1 MSIKYSENGNTAIIT
16 LNRPNN
22 LNALNYE
29 MIISI
34 EKCLKNINKN
44 KNIKLIIFKG
54 EGDKAFCAGGD
65 VKSFYEEKLTNINK
79 LRKNFF
85 YREYKLNYLIKK
97 YKKPIIS
104 FVNGICMGGGVGIAM
119 HSSIVI
125 VSENVKFAMPEC
137 TIGLFP
143 DVGSSNFLS
152 KLKSNIGLYIA
163 LTGKRL
169 VSGDLIEL
177 GLANYCVSRN
187 NFKSLEKRL
196 INIKNMRSIHKII
209 DEYSEKTNSSIFPS
223 LNKNINSIFKYNK
236 VEKIISLLESSN
248 EIWAEEAF
256 KAMNKSSPTS
266 LKISLKQLRLSKYKS
281 FKDNLIMD
289 YRLSQ
294 SCMTG
299 VDFYEGVRS
308 VLVDKDFKP
317 IWSPNKVQDVSNKL
331 VVSHFKSLG
340 KGDLAI

>member
-34 EKCLKNINKN
+34 EECLKNINKN
-44 KNIKLIIFKG
+44 KNIKLVIFKG

-65 VKSFYEEKLTNINK
+65 VKSFYEENLTNINK

-119 HSSIVI
+119 HSSIVV

-317 IWSPNKVQDVSNKL
+317 IWSPNKVQDVSSKL

>member
-1 MSIKYSENGNTAIIT
+1 M
-16 LNRPNN
+16 LV
-22 LNALNYE
+22 L
-29 MIISI
+29 
-34 EKCLKNINKN
+34 
-44 KNIKLIIFKG
+44 
-54 EGDKAFCAGGD
+54 
-65 VKSFYEEKLTNINK
+65 
-79 LRKNFF
+79 
-85 YREYKLNYLIKK
+85 
-97 YKKPIIS
+97 
-104 FVNGICMGGGVGIAM
+104 
-119 HSSIVI
+119 
-125 VSENVKFAMPEC
+125 
-137 TIGLFP
+137 
-143 DVGSSNFLS
+143 SNFLS

-256 KAMNKSSPTS
+256 KSMNKSSPTS
-266 LKISLKQLRLSKYKS
+266 LKISLKQLRLAKYKS

-317 IWSPNKVQDVSNKL
+317 IWSPNKVERC
-331 VVSHFKSLG
+331 
-340 KGDLAI
+340 

>member
-34 EKCLKNINKN
+34 EECLKNINKN

-294 SCMTG
+294 SCMAG

-317 IWSPNKVQDVSNKL
+317 IWSPNKVQDVSSKL

>member
-1 MSIKYSENGNTAIIT
+1 MSIKYSENGNAAIIT

-29 MIISI
+29 MITSI
-34 EKCLKNINKN
+34 EEYLKNINKN
-44 KNIKLIIFKG
+44 KNIKLVIFKG
-54 EGDKAFCAGGD
+54 EGEKAFCAGGD
-65 VKSFYEEKLTNINK
+65 VKSFYEEKFTNANV
-79 LRKNFF
+79 LRKKFF
-85 YREYKLNYLIKK
+85 FREYKLNYLIKK

-152 KLKSNIGLYIA
+152 KLKSNIGLYVA

-187 NFKSLEKRL
+187 NFDSLEKRL
-196 INIKNMRSIHKII
+196 INIKNMRSIRKII
-209 DEYSEKTNSSIFPS
+209 NEYSEKTNSSIFPS

-266 LKISLKQLRLSKYKS
+266 LKISLKQLRLAKYKS

-294 SCMTG
+294 SCMRG

-308 VLVDKDFKP
+308 VLVDKDSKP
-317 IWSPNKVQDVSNKL
+317 IWNPSMVQDVSSKL
-331 VVSHFKSLG
+331 VISHFKSLG
-340 KGDLAI
+340 KGDLKI

>member
-1 MSIKYSENGNTAIIT
+1 MSIKYSENGNAAIIT
-16 LNRPNN
+16 LDRPNN

-34 EKCLKNINKN
+34 EECLKNINKN
-44 KNIKLIIFKG
+44 KNIKLVIFKG

-119 HSSIVI
+119 HSSIVV

-266 LKISLKQLRLSKYKS
+266 LKISLKQLRLAKYKS

-317 IWSPNKVQDVSNKL
+317 IWSPNKVQDVSSKL

>member
-34 EKCLKNINKN
+34 EECLKNINKN

-196 INIKNMRSIHKII
+196 INIKNMRSVHKII

-223 LNKNINSIFKYNK
+223 LNKNINNIFKYNK

-294 SCMTG
+294 SCMAG

-317 IWSPNKVQDVSNKL
+317 IWSPNKVQDVSSKL

>member
-1 MSIKYSENGNTAIIT
+1 MSIKYSENGNAAIIT

-29 MIISI
+29 MITSI
-34 EKCLKNINKN
+34 EEYLKNINKN
-44 KNIKLIIFKG
+44 KNIKLVIFKG
-54 EGDKAFCAGGD
+54 EGEKAFCAGGD
-65 VKSFYEEKLTNINK
+65 VKSFYEEKFTNTNV
-79 LRKNFF
+79 LRKFFF

-152 KLKSNIGLYIA
+152 KLKSNIGLYVA

-187 NFKSLEKRL
+187 NFDSLEKRL

-266 LKISLKQLRLSKYKS
+266 LKISLKQLRLAKYKS

-294 SCMTG
+294 SCMRG

-308 VLVDKDFKP
+308 VLVDKDSKP
-317 IWSPNKVQDVSNKL
+317 IWNPSMVQDVSSKL
-331 VVSHFKSLG
+331 VISHFKSLG
-340 KGDLAI
+340 KGDLKI

>member
-34 EKCLKNINKN
+34 EECLKNINKN
-44 KNIKLIIFKG
+44 KNIKLVIFKG

-65 VKSFYEEKLTNINK
+65 VKSFYEENLTNINK

-119 HSSIVI
+119 HSSIVV

-196 INIKNMRSIHKII
+196 INIKNMRSVHKII

-317 IWSPNKVQDVSNKL
+317 IWSPNKVQDVSSKL

>member
-1 MSIKYSENGNTAIIT
+1 MSIKYRENGNAAIIT
-16 LNRPNN
+16 LNRPTN

-34 EKCLKNINKN
+34 EECLKNINKN
-44 KNIKLIIFKG
+44 KNIKLVMFKG

-65 VKSFYEEKLTNINK
+65 VKSFYEENLTNINK

-119 HSSIVI
+119 HSSIVV

-317 IWSPNKVQDVSNKL
+317 IWSPNKVQDVSSKL

>member
-1 MSIKYSENGNTAIIT
+1 MSIKYRENGNAAIIT

-29 MIISI
+29 MITSI
-34 EKCLKNINKN
+34 EECLNNINKN
-44 KNIKLIIFKG
+44 KNIKLVIFKG
-54 EGDKAFCAGGD
+54 EGEKAFCAGGD
-65 VKSFYEEKLTNINK
+65 VKSFYEEKCTNSNV

-119 HSSIVI
+119 HSSIVV
-125 VSENVKFAMPEC
+125 VSENVKFAMPET

-143 DVGSSNFLS
+143 DVGSVNFLS
-152 KLKSNIGLYIA
+152 KLKNNIGIYVA

-177 GLANYCVSRN
+177 GIANYCISRN
-187 NFKSLEKRL
+187 NFNSLQKRL

-209 DEYSEKTNSSIFPS
+209 DKYSENTNSIIFPS
-223 LNKNINSIFKYNK
+223 LNKNINSIFKYNT

-248 EIWAEEAF
+248 DIWAQEALN
-256 KAMNKSSPTS
+256 AINKSSPTS
-266 LKISLKQLRLSKYKS
+266 LKISLKQLRLAKYKS

-294 SCMTG
+294 SCMAG

-317 IWSPNKVQDVSNKL
+317 IWNPAKVENVSSKL
-331 VVSHFKSLG
+331 VNSHFKSLG
-340 KGDLAI
+340 EGDLKI

>member
-34 EKCLKNINKN
+34 EECLKNINKN
-44 KNIKLIIFKG
+44 KNIKLVIFKG

-177 GLANYCVSRN
+177 GLANYYVSRN

-196 INIKNMRSIHKII
+196 INIKNMRSVHKII

-317 IWSPNKVQDVSNKL
+317 IWSPNKVQDVSSKL

>member
-1 MSIKYSENGNTAIIT
+1 MSIKYSENGNAAIIT

-34 EKCLKNINKN
+34 EECLKNINKN
-44 KNIKLIIFKG
+44 KNIKLVMFKG

-119 HSSIVI
+119 HSSIVV

-152 KLKSNIGLYIA
+152 KLKNNIGLYIA

-223 LNKNINSIFKYNK
+223 LNKNIHSIFKYNK

-294 SCMTG
+294 SCMSG

-317 IWSPNKVQDVSNKL
+317 IWSPNKVQDVSSKL
-331 VVSHFKSLG
+331 VVNHFKSLG

>member
-1 MSIKYSENGNTAIIT
+1 MSIKYSENGNAAIIT
-16 LNRPNN
+16 LDRPNN

-34 EKCLKNINKN
+34 EECLKNINKN
-44 KNIKLIIFKG
+44 KNIKLVIFKG

-119 HSSIVI
+119 HSSIAV

-266 LKISLKQLRLSKYKS
+266 LKISLKQLRLAKYKS

-317 IWSPNKVQDVSNKL
+317 IWSPNKVQDVSSKL
-331 VVSHFKSLG
+331 VISHFKSLG

>member
-1 MSIKYSENGNTAIIT
+1 MSIKYSENGNAAIIT

-34 EKCLKNINKN
+34 EECLKNINKN

-196 INIKNMRSIHKII
+196 INIKNMRSVHKII

-223 LNKNINSIFKYNK
+223 LNKNINNIFKYNK

-294 SCMTG
+294 SCMAG

-317 IWSPNKVQDVSNKL
+317 IWSPNKVQDVSSKL

>member
-119 HSSIVI
+119 HSSIVV

-196 INIKNMRSIHKII
+196 INIKNMRSVHKII

-223 LNKNINSIFKYNK
+223 LNKNINNIFKYNK

-317 IWSPNKVQDVSNKL
+317 IWSPNKVQDVSSKL

>member
-1 MSIKYSENGNTAIIT
+1 MSIKYSENGNAAIIT

-34 EKCLKNINKN
+34 EECLKNINKN
-44 KNIKLIIFKG
+44 KNIKLVIFKG

-119 HSSIVI
+119 HSSIVV

-152 KLKSNIGLYIA
+152 KLKNNIGLYIA

-223 LNKNINSIFKYNK
+223 LNKNINSIFKFNK

-256 KAMNKSSPTS
+256 KSMNKSSPTS

-294 SCMTG
+294 SCMSG

-317 IWSPNKVQDVSNKL
+317 IWSPNKVQDVSSKL

>member
-1 MSIKYSENGNTAIIT
+1 MSIKYSENGNAAIIT

-29 MIISI
+29 MITSI
-34 EKCLKNINKN
+34 EEYLKNINKN
-44 KNIKLIIFKG
+44 KNIKLVIFKG
-54 EGDKAFCAGGD
+54 EGEKAFCAGGD
-65 VKSFYEEKLTNINK
+65 VKSFYEEKFTNTNV
-79 LRKNFF
+79 LRKFF
-85 YREYKLNYLIKK
+85 FFREYKLNYLIKK

-152 KLKSNIGLYIA
+152 KLKSNIGLYLA

-187 NFKSLEKRL
+187 SFDSLEKRL
-196 INIKNMRSIHKII
+196 INIKNMRSIDKII

-266 LKISLKQLRLSKYKS
+266 LKISLKQLRLAKYKS

-294 SCMTG
+294 SCMRG

-308 VLVDKDFKP
+308 VLVDKDSKP
-317 IWSPNKVQDVSNKL
+317 IWNPSMVQDVSSKL
-331 VVSHFKSLG
+331 VISHFKSLG
-340 KGDLAI
+340 KGDLKI

>member
-34 EKCLKNINKN
+34 EECLKNINKN

-54 EGDKAFCAGGD
+54 EGDRAFCAGGD

-119 HSSIVI
+119 HSSIVV

-196 INIKNMRSIHKII
+196 INIKNMRSVHKII

-317 IWSPNKVQDVSNKL
+317 IWSPNKVQDVSSKL

>member
-1 MSIKYSENGNTAIIT
+1 MSIEYSENGNAAIIT

-29 MIISI
+29 MITSI
-34 EKCLKNINKN
+34 EEYLKNINKN
-44 KNIKLIIFKG
+44 KNIKLVIFKG
-54 EGDKAFCAGGD
+54 EGEKAFCAGGD
-65 VKSFYEEKLTNINK
+65 VKSFYEEKFTNTNV
-79 LRKNFF
+79 LRKFFF

-152 KLKSNIGLYIA
+152 KLKSNIGLYLA

-187 NFKSLEKRL
+187 SFDSLEKRL
-196 INIKNMRSIHKII
+196 INIKNMRSIRKII
-209 DEYSEKTNSSIFPS
+209 NEYSEKTNSSIFPS

-266 LKISLKQLRLSKYKS
+266 LKISLKQLRLAKYKS

-294 SCMTG
+294 SCMRG

-308 VLVDKDFKP
+308 VLVDKDSKP
-317 IWSPNKVQDVSNKL
+317 IWNPSMVQDVSSKL
-331 VVSHFKSLG
+331 VISHFKSLG
-340 KGDLAI
+340 KGDLKI

>member
-1 MSIKYSENGNTAIIT
+1 MSIKYSENGNAAIIT
-16 LNRPNN
+16 LNRPTN

-34 EKCLKNINKN
+34 EECLKNINKN
-44 KNIKLIIFKG
+44 KNIKLVIFKG

-65 VKSFYEEKLTNINK
+65 VKSFYEENLTNINK

-317 IWSPNKVQDVSNKL
+317 IWSPNKVQDVSSKL

>member
-34 EKCLKNINKN
+34 EECLKNINKN
-44 KNIKLIIFKG
+44 KNIKLVIFKG

-65 VKSFYEEKLTNINK
+65 VKSFYEENLTNINK

-119 HSSIVI
+119 HSSIVV

-137 TIGLFP
+137 AIGLFP

-317 IWSPNKVQDVSNKL
+317 IWSPNKVQDVSSKL

>member
-34 EKCLKNINKN
+34 EECLKNINKN

-54 EGDKAFCAGGD
+54 EGDRAFCAGGD

-196 INIKNMRSIHKII
+196 INIKNMRSVHKII

-223 LNKNINSIFKYNK
+223 LNKNINNIFKYNK